1 MILEL
6 SCAGKN
12 MTTKDIYETTI
23 QFEYI
28 SWVVDRN
35 TKPSDLSLILHD
47 EKTKQPHELSFDLYL
62 HTVVYSQ
69 LISKIY

>member
-1 MILEL
+1 MF
-6 SCAGKN
+6 CAGKN
-12 MTTKDIYETTI
+12 MTTRDIYETTI

-28 SWVVDRN
+28 GWLVDRS

-47 EKTKQPHELSFDLYL
+47 EKTKQPDELSFDLYP
-62 HTVVYSQ
+62 HAVVYSQ